1 MAARRKVVAF
11 VACAAAAFFVPA
23 ESPSFCLTAPQDGTR
38 STQSAGPAAI
48 LVSRQLMASERLSV
62 GDVVQL
68 STDAGGNG
76 AREFRVVGEYEP
88 VPDPLRLGS
97 LRLEVR
103 MHLPELIAMTASSS
117 SDPLAAESVDAINL
131 GLAPESD
138 AEAISRSISARVPGV
153 VVRSTAGDDQHS
165 APFVVLQRFHLAIA
179 IVTVIA
185 SSVFLLALML
195 MLVDERRSTIGILRL
210 IGFRRRRIVQ
220 YVFAE
225 GVVIAAAGAAFGI
238 AIAVAFQGAINQFF
252 QWRYDTMLV
261 FVRVTPQI
269 ALRSLMMGI
278 PLGVAAAVASSWTLL
293 RREVFTLTRR

>member
-1 MAARRKVVAF
+1 
-11 VACAAAAFFVPA
+11 
-23 ESPSFCLTAPQDGTR
+23 
-38 STQSAGPAAI
+38 
-48 LVSRQLMASERLSV
+48 MASERLSV
-62 GDVVQL
+62 GDVVYL
-68 STDAGGNG
+68 SSDAAGTG
-76 AREFRVVGEYEP
+76 AREFRVVGQYEP

-103 MHLPELIAMTASSS
+103 MHLPDLVGMTASRS
-117 SDPLAAESVDAINL
+117 SDPLATESVDAINL
-131 GLAPESD
+131 GLATQSD
-138 AEAISRSISARVPGV
+138 ADAIARTISARVPGV
-153 VVRSTAGDDQHS
+153 VVRSTAGDDQQS

-210 IGFRRRRIVQ
+210 IGFRRRRILQ
-220 YVFAE
+220 YVLAE
-225 GVVIAAAGAAFGI
+225 GVVIAAAGAAVGI

-252 QWRYDTMLV
+252 QWRYDTVLV
-261 FVRVTPQI
+261 FVRVTPRI
-269 ALRSLMMGI
+269 ALRSLLMAI